1 MCLCVRSVIQSC
13 LILYDPMDCRPP
25 GSSVHGIS
33 QTRKPERVAIS
44 SSRGYSRPRDPTRI
58 SCVSCIGRPILYHC
72 TTWTSFFFYCK
83 LVSLLN
89 GEARLLFNCPNTI
102 NGPVGRFKNSF
113 SVIFTCFTLKN
124 GHPGAVVP
132 TDRGASSVASQGG

>member
-1 MCLCVRSVIQSC
+1 MTPWTVAHQAPLSMGFPRQENRNE
-13 LILYDPMDCRPP
+13 LPFPPP
-25 GSSVHGIS
+25 GDIPDPGIQLAS
-33 QTRKPERVAIS
+33 L
-44 SSRGYSRPRDPTRI
+44 
-58 SCVSCIGRPILYHC
+58 VSPALVGPFF
-72 TTWTSFFFYCK
+72 TTEPPGLHFFFK